1 MSYYGMKGDY
11 YAGDYYAGDPG
22 FWSSAMKWGKKA
34 IGIIPGFGPAAQ
46 IAGAA
51 TSAIVKMPGGARA
64 GEILAQA
71 KGAIIKHPVLSGA
84 GAAAAAGGIGAVLA
98 RGGAGAG
105 FGAPGMRGYHM
116 SKPHKVNP
124 ASGVPHMVRNRRMH
138 VTNPRALRRALRRAQ
153 GFAKLAR
160 RVLHFTSPRAPKG
173 RALFR
178 RRKKRV

>member
-22 FWSSAMKWGKKA
+22 IFSAIGSIVKKA
-34 IGIIPGFGPAAQ
+34 TGLFGRGREVAL
-46 IAGAA
+46 A
-51 TSAIVKMPGGARA
+51 TVGKMPGGARA

-71 KGAIIKHPVLSGA
+71 KGAIVRHPVLTGA
-84 GAAAAAGGIGAVLA
+84 GGAAVAGVAGAVLA
-98 RGGAGAG
+98 RGGAGG
-105 FGAPGMRGYHM
+105 SFGAPGMRGFHM
-116 SKPHKVNP
+116 SKPHT
-124 ASGVPHMVRNRRMH
+124 GVPPHMVRNRRMH

-178 RRKKRV
+178 ARRKKRA